1 MAGEN
6 FHFVGQTINV
16 NPISPPPP
24 PSAYGTLTPQAVKQG
39 TSTNETV
46 TIDIE
51 EGENSEA
58 NRAVKKRY
66 WTHDEET
73 RLVTDQ
79 FLFSLVCNEAG
90 NPIYLI
96 CSYFFISYFVGQCLV
111 ECFKRPS

>member
-6 FHFVGQTINV
+6 FHFVGQTMNV

-58 NRAVKKRY
+58 NRTVKKRY

-73 RLVTDQ
+73 RLVITDQ
-79 FLFSLVCNEAG
+79 F
-90 NPIYLI
+90 
-96 CSYFFISYFVGQCLV
+96 FIFLFVGQCFLFFCLQPDCSGV
-111 ECFKRPS
+111 KSSTDFS

>member
-1 MAGEN
+1 MCENFRVYPPGGFVNFLQQPHYLPHPHMPGEN
-6 FHFVGQTINV
+6 FHFVGQTMNV

-39 TSTNETV
+39 TSTNKMV

-58 NRAVKKRY
+58 NRVIKKRY

-73 RLVTDQ
+73 RLVTD
-79 FLFSLVCNEAG
+79 
-90 NPIYLI
+90 
-96 CSYFFISYFVGQCLV
+96 
-111 ECFKRPS
+111 

>member
-79 FLFSLVCNEAG
+79 FFIFLFCRPVFGTILDLF
-90 NPIYLI
+90 IFF
-96 CSYFFISYFVGQCLV
+96 YFIFC
-111 ECFKRPS
+111 RPVLG